1 MVNRLDKVMYSIH
14 ATCFDCVIK
23 HETKLKVEGKFEEY
37 QKDINKQ
44 GLTYHLK
51 EMETILLELLM
62 SNSSES
68 FVTEA
73 GTVEKWQGGN
83 KKVVEQNIEDSI
95 KFLETLKR

>member
-1 MVNRLDKVMYSIH
+1 MN
-14 ATCFDCVIK
+14 CVVEF
-23 HETKLKVEGKFEEY
+23 ETKLKAEGKWEEY
-37 QKDINKQ
+37 QNQIHNSEIDNIINDFRIWSQ
-44 GLTYHLK
+44 
-51 EMETILLELLM
+51 EEINE
-62 SNSSES
+62 SNES